1 MKKITTVLS
10 LFILTLLMFSCSN
23 EKTIQTYL
31 VESQGKNGFMTFD
44 IPMTFLD
51 VKSQDV
57 SDDIKKAIKSIRK
70 VNVVALPYQNNEDA
84 YETEKKNLSD
94 ILNNSEKYKS
104 LMSLNTR
111 GIKVK
116 IYYTGSTSSI
126 DEVIAFG
133 YAKEKGVGVARIIG
147 DNMDPSMV
155 IKVIQNLKIDGGKL
169 NLKQFNLAF

>member
-10 LFILTLLMFSCSN
+10 LFVLALLMTSCNN
-23 EKTIQTYL
+23 EQSIQSYL

-44 IPMTFLD
+44 IPVNFLD

-57 SDDIKKAIKSIRK
+57 SDDIKEAIKSIRK

-84 YETEKKNLSD
+84 YETEKNNLSKILKNSDKYKNL
-94 ILNNSEKYKS
+94 
-104 LMSLNTR
+104 MSVNAK
-111 GIKVK
+111 GIKMK
-116 IYYTGSTSSI
+116 IYYAGDADAI

-133 YAKEKGVGVARIIG
+133 YAKEKGVGIARILG
-147 DNMDPSMV
+147 DDMDPSMV
-155 IKVIQNLKIDGGKL
+155 MKVIENMKIDGGQL